1 MTKNYSVRTDL
12 ALEER
17 ERFESDQVEISGV
30 ILEEDYDESSETR
43 ITRVIIE
50 TENGAKAMGKPAG
63 TYLTLESPALAVP
76 DEEEQMRISEKI
88 RDCISELLRKN
99 FEAKEGKEEEDL
111 SILVVGLGN
120 RNITPDALGPCVADH
135 LNVTRHIIR
144 EYGKYAMGVEHAKLV
159 SAIVPGVM
167 GQTGMETTE
176 IVRGIVRETRPDLVI
191 AVDAL
196 AARNSRRLNRTI
208 QIADTGIHPGS
219 GVGNY
224 RNGMTKESLGVPVI
238 GIGVPTVVDAATI
251 VNDTMENF
259 IHALEESET
268 LKSVGETLRSYNQG
282 EKYELVKE
290 LINKARNLD
299 GLEKFSEK
307 SVEADGEALLR
318 MYVRKPERGSDPE
331 EKNISPFGI
340 FELVKQK
347 GSLYWKSQPPLHLLP
362 AEIVGY
368 LLKDCT
374 SKEGAVSIDDLLT
387 GKDSPGRILNLK
399 RTGLVEKLEELEQKN
414 YIQMNRTAGLDMVYL
429 NQSVTGE
436 EIVKKYFRP

>member
-76 DEEEQMRISEKI
+76 DEEEQITLEFDRQKLSE
-88 RDCISELLRKN
+88 N

-290 LINKARNLD
+290 LIAPHLNGMFVTPKDVDEMIHQISHTIA
-299 GLEKFSEK
+299 
-307 SVEADGEALLR
+307 EALNLLCSHII
-318 MYVRKPERGSDPE
+318 ER
-331 EKNISPFGI
+331 
-340 FELVKQK
+340 
-347 GSLYWKSQPPLHLLP
+347 
-362 AEIVGY
+362 
-368 LLKDCT
+368 
-374 SKEGAVSIDDLLT
+374 
-387 GKDSPGRILNLK
+387 
-399 RTGLVEKLEELEQKN
+399 
-414 YIQMNRTAGLDMVYL
+414 
-429 NQSVTGE
+429 
-436 EIVKKYFRP
+436 